1 MTALMLVLGIALA
14 VAPGNAPGKAPVNG
28 PRPGEEIVE
37 DIVAWVND
45 DIITLSELRDL
56 EQQQLQAMIQ
66 SRKLSPEELSQL
78 ADQVRKQALL
88 RLIDNRLLV
97 EEAERLY
104 NMDEI
109 RKDLVKRFMKRN
121 EIRTDEELEKF
132 LEPYGMT
139 REDLADRLVMSA
151 APDYVVDM
159 QVRRTLSVTEE
170 EARKYYEEHGDRWRT
185 PGSVTFREIVL
196 EAKTP
201 AERERRRKEAEKIV
215 AEARQEGSDFGKL
228 VQQYSEAA
236 SKAVL
241 GRIGPID
248 PRDLRPEIARVLL
261 AMKPGEVSDPVETA
275 DGWHVL
281 LLEDRVDE
289 KVAPFEE
296 VRRECED
303 AVRAEKFAPK
313 FDEYIT
319 GLWKAATIEV
329 RRAYADRL
337 PPPWNRYVTLRD

>member
-1 MTALMLVLGIALA
+1 MTALALLLGIALA
-14 VAPGNAPGKAPVNG
+14 VVPGAAPGKGPADG
-28 PRPGEEIVE
+28 PRPGEEVVE

-45 DIITLSELRDL
+45 DIITLSELRDV

-66 SRKLSPEELSQL
+66 SRKLSPEELSGL

-121 EIRTDEELEKF
+121 DIKTDEELQKF

-139 REDLADRLVMSA
+139 RDDLADRLVMSA

-170 EARKYYEEHGDRWRT
+170 EARRYYEEHRDRWRT

-196 EAKTP
+196 LAKTP
-201 AERERRRKEAEKIV
+201 EERARRRPEAEKIV
-215 AEARQEGSDFGKL
+215 AEARGGADFGKL

-248 PRDLRPEIARVLL
+248 PRDLRPEISRVLL
-261 AMKPGEVSDPVETA
+261 SLDPGHVSDPVETA
-275 DGWHVL
+275 DGWHIL
-281 LLEDRVDE
+281 LLEERVDE
-289 KVAPFEE
+289 KVTPFED
-296 VRRECED
+296 VRQECED
-303 AVRAEKFAPK
+303 AVRSEKFAPK

-337 PPPWNRYVTLRD
+337 PPPWNGYVTLRD